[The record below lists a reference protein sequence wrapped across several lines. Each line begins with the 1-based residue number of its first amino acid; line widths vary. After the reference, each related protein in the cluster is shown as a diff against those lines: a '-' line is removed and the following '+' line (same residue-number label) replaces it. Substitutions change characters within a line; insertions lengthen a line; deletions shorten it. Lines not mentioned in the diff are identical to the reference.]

1 MKLEVDGVTRT
12 YHSDNRIV
20 EALKSC
26 TFTIEHADFVVFL
39 GPSGCGKSTLL
50 NIISGLEHP
59 TSGQVILDGEAMTGP
74 SPDIGMVFQQY
85 TLFPWLTVEKNAA
98 FADRLKCNGAK
109 GQLENDRP
117 RNIARRAQKLL
128 KLVGLEDFSKAYPR
142 ELSGGMQQ
150 RLAIVRALANRP
162 KILLMDEPFGAL
174 DSQTREELQDMIQL
188 LSQVEKITVI
198 FVTHDVD
205 EAIYL
210 ANQVMVFS
218 PAPGGIVEEVP
229 IPFGPARDPSLKLTE
244 EFLTIK
250 RDLKRLISQDQT
262 PSYSRKELLELIDSS
277 RSR

>member
-1 MKLEVDGVTRT
+1 
-12 YHSDNRIV
+12 
-20 EALKSC
+20 
-26 TFTIEHADFVVFL
+26 
-39 GPSGCGKSTLL
+39 
-50 NIISGLEHP
+50 
-59 TSGQVILDGEAMTGP
+59 
-74 SPDIGMVFQQY
+74 
-85 TLFPWLTVEKNAA
+85 
-98 FADRLKCNGAK
+98 
-109 GQLENDRP
+109 
-117 RNIARRAQKLL
+117 
-128 KLVGLEDFSKAYPR
+128 
-142 ELSGGMQQ
+142 
-150 RLAIVRALANRP
+150 
-162 KILLMDEPFGAL
+162 MDEPFGAL

-218 PAPGGIVEEVP
+218 PAPGRIVEEVP